1 VLYATA
7 LPDEVLAN
15 PSPLALE
22 CTSTGANVPLWRTS
36 IADCEC
42 NSVSPEKYV
51 AFTEKHP
58 SESGAFPENTVHRQ
72 LSVPEETSSAAM
84 SLPDASFTEIRA
96 LVAPAG
102 HTSATSTAEEAML
115 LHARL

>member
-1 VLYATA
+1 
-7 LPDEVLAN
+7 
-15 PSPLALE
+15 
-22 CTSTGANVPLWRTS
+22 VPLWRNS

-42 NSVSPEKYV
+42 NSASPEKYV

-96 LVAPAG
+96 
-102 HTSATSTAEEAML
+102 
-115 LHARL
+115 